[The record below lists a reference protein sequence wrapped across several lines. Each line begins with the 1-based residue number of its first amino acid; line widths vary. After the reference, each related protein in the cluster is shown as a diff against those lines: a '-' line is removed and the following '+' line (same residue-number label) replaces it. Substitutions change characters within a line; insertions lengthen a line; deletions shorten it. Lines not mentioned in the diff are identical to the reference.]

1 MSHFVKI
8 IQQSQIKNLHIS
20 PADCIQWVEEGFY
33 PEDFNTLKEIVK
45 DISFRNAN
53 KYFAFEKKNA

>member
-1 MSHFVKI
+1 
-8 IQQSQIKNLHIS
+8 
-20 PADCIQWVEEGFY
+20 VEEGFY

-45 DISFRNAN
+45 DISFRNAD